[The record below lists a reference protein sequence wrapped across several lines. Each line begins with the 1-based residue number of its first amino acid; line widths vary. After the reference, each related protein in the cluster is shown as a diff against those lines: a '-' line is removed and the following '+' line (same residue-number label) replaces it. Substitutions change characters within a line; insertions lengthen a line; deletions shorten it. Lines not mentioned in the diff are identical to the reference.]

1 MIKRS
6 LAILLLLSGCGGQP
20 QAGPG
25 NARLVESLR
34 TAIST
39 RRTDWLEDNAK
50 AVASRHESGQLA
62 DESYEALQAIIDQAR
77 AGNWDGAESAV
88 LKLAKA
94 QRAAE

>member
-1 MIKRS
+1 
-6 LAILLLLSGCGGQP
+6 LLLAGCGTQP
-20 QAGPG
+20 QVGPG

-34 TAIST
+34 TAVST

-50 AVASRHESGQLA
+50 AVAGRHASGQLA
-62 DESYEALQAIIDQAR
+62 DEPYEALQAIIEQAR
-77 AGNWDGAESAV
+77 AGNWQDAETAV